1 MKTSRE
7 RFKEYANRYREAGLV
22 SVTAWIPA
30 EHKAKFLE
38 ECRQLRETHLA
49 KLALQRA
56 ERPLDHF
63 DNAKEVHHE

>member
-1 MKTSRE
+1 MRE
-7 RFKEYANRYREAGLV
+7 NKAYKEKYREAGLV
-22 SVTAWIPA
+22 QVNAWIPA